1 MVENFAARPHTEDV
15 AGTYLAILAATAGR
29 PTSVVEAAL
38 AMALTLIGERHGLA
52 GPALLDWI
60 DTIATAASIAAQ
72 RLTLEPELSATEPM
86 PHESL
91 N

>member
-1 MVENFAARPHTEDV
+1 MVENFAGRPHTEDV
-15 AGTYLAILAATAGR
+15 ARTYLAIIAATTGH

-38 AMALTLIGERHGLA
+38 AMALTLIGERHGLT
-52 GPALLDWI
+52 GSALLDWI

-72 RLTLEPELSATEPM
+72 RMPLEPDLSSTDAIPR
-86 PHESL
+86 ESL

>member
-15 AGTYLAILAATAGR
+15 AGTYLAILAATTGR

-38 AMALTLIGERHGLA
+38 AMALTLIGERHGLT
-52 GPALLDWI
+52 GPALVDWI
-60 DTIATAASIAAQ
+60 DTIATAATIAAQ
-72 RLTLEPELSATEPM
+72 RLTLEPDLSPTETTA
-86 PHESL
+86 HEPL

>member
-15 AGTYLAILAATAGR
+15 ARTYLAIIAVTTGH

-38 AMALTLIGERHGLA
+38 AMALTLIGERHGLT

-72 RLTLEPELSATEPM
+72 RLPIEPDLSPTEAIA
-86 PHESL
+86 HKAL